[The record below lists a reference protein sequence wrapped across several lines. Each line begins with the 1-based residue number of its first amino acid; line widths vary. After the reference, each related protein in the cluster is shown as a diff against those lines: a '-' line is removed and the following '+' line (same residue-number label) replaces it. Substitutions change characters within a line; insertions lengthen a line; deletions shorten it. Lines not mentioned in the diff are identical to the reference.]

1 MLDLLKPLSPKGL
14 KGGGGYSNPVG
25 MVKRNIYYFG
35 GINSGVNGD
44 QANIDELGAITKIS

>member
-14 KGGGGYSNPVG
+14 KGGRGYSNPVG

-35 GINSGVNGD
+35 GINSGVNGA